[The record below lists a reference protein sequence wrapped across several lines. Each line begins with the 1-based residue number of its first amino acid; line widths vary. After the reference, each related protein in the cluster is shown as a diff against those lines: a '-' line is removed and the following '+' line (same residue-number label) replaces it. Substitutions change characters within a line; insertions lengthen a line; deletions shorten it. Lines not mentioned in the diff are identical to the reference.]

1 VIQPRA
7 IHTVDEFQSILSEA
21 VTHRQHVVASVPWSI
36 SLLGLYAFSAISLPV
51 PASNGEDDDRQPP
64 ITIAI
69 CRDEHMLRLNM
80 DILRHSG
87 FNQPEVALLDANQ
100 MPHEEREVTK
110 WLNLGRT
117 RLLLMTPDTFTSLR
131 FLSVLA
137 RLNIRLIV
145 VEDAHQLMPSFN
157 STKGNEDYTR
167 LSATLKRFVQ
177 LPSVCLLAGPLGN
190 NRMVALA
197 EMMGLPVSMLCRFPS
212 PLASIAFKVHMP
224 ITAHQQ
230 LGQIMALVTGDG
242 ARRTSSSAHK
252 GNSALYVSESGPVTI
267 RVSDTKIAFKLSA
280 MLEDALPDNIPVL
293 QYPAA
298 KGQPQVDPREFRQR
312 WLTAKRGVLIDSS
325 PPGRLLSPSPQA
337 ATHTLIY
344 WELPNNLDLL
354 LMDGLRRREMPDS
367 SKRPS
372 VEDAAKSMDEGLAES
387 AVTNIHVFYNRER
400 YQEAYEYLGRGLR
413 AWGAQSVHAEAA
425 VKQSQRFNPMMD
437 AKQALMMV
445 KDWCLTDE
453 CRMVT
458 FAQRAGYPEPGPCG
472 QCDHCE
478 DHPTPVKGFF
488 RKVVKQVLYS

>member
-1 VIQPRA
+1 MIQPRA

-51 PASNGEDDDRQPP
+51 PASNDEEDDRQPP

-131 FLSVLA
+131 FLSILA

-190 NRMVALA
+190 SRMVALA

-212 PLASIAFKVHMP
+212 PLVSIAFKVHMP

-242 ARRTSSSAHK
+242 NRPISNGNAIALSA
-252 GNSALYVSESGPVTI
+252 SESGPVTI
-267 RVSDTKIAFKLSA
+267 RVSDKKIAFKLAA
-280 MLEDALPDNIPVL
+280 MLEDALPDTIPVL

-312 WLTAKRGVLIDSS
+312 CLTAKRGVLIDSS
-325 PPGRLLSPSPQA
+325 PAGRLLSPSPQA

-344 WELPNNLDLL
+344 WELPNNLDML
-354 LMDGLRRREMPDS
+354 LMDGLRRREMPDDSKHS
-367 SKRPS
+367 SPEDVAIS
-372 VEDAAKSMDEGLAES
+372 VDEGLTES

-400 YQEAYEYLGRGLR
+400 YQEAYEHLGRGLR
-413 AWGAQSVHAEAA
+413 AWGAQSAHAVTTA
-425 VKQSQRFNPMMD
+425 KQSQRFNPMMD

-445 KDWCLTDE
+445 KDWCLADE

-458 FAQRAGYPEPGPCG
+458 FAQRAGYPAPGPCG